1 MKADDLEKMKVLF
14 PEWKKLTSDVKTI
27 CVHSPAGGEID
38 ILSELFPMADIS
50 RLGESTW
57 NLLKTAPQKF
67 DLFVTNNTFMYST
80 DPQAW
85 FDNIMASCRY
95 AWIQDVIRGRRDPE
109 RECGNDGDRMRFK
122 YEPRASARLP
132 EAYDLHK
139 LDKMIVKFDPFDST
153 GAGHYDSVHFYLF
166 LKAPNMI
173 EYKDDKAN
181 STIPESIIKKG
192 PRKS

>member
-1 MKADDLEKMKVLF
+1 MKADDLEKMRLLF

-38 ILSELFPMADIS
+38 ILSDLFPVADIS

-57 NLLKTAPQKF
+57 NLLEQAPQKF

-80 DPQAW
+80 NPQAW

-109 RECGNDGDRMRFK
+109 RECGNDGDCMRFK
-122 YEPRASARLP
+122 YEPLAVARLP

-139 LDKMIVKFDPFDST
+139 LDKMIVNFAPFDSK
-153 GAGHYDSVHFYLF
+153 GAGHYDSMHFYLF
-166 LKAPNMI
+166 LKAPSMV

-181 STIPESIIKKG
+181 PTIPQPITKKG
-192 PRKS
+192 SRKS